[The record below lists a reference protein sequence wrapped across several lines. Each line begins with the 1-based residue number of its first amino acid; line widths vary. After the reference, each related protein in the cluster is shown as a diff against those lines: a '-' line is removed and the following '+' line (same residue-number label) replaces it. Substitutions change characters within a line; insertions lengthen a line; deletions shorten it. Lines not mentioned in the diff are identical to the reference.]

1 MIQSGGY
8 FHYADQQR
16 PDGYFRTDITE
27 NAERTQ
33 NQVFVLPHAGFAVM
47 AVFGYFL
54 GDFTRVGQFDHFHEY
69 GQQYQN
75 AGQAQIRYLH
85 RRNLFGLAGGLSGI
99 GQNQHRTEP
108 RRNRRTQRIERL
120 YQRQRGRFL
129 ARPRQQGNV
138 RVARHLQ
145 QGNAGSQNKQCGQK
159 SRIRCAVGGRIKQQ
173 ATDGGQQKPAD
184 NAALIADFTD
194 QFAHRNR
201 HHGIS
206 GKETELNQ
214 HCLNVRQV
222 EDGFQ
227 MGNQNVV

>member
-27 NAERTQ
+27 NAERAQ

-99 GQNQHRTEP
+99 GQNQHRT
-108 RRNRRTQRIERL
+108 NH
-120 YQRQRGRFL
+120 G
-129 ARPRQQGNV
+129 
-138 RVARHLQ
+138 
-145 QGNAGSQNKQCGQK
+145 
-159 SRIRCAVGGRIKQQ
+159 
-173 ATDGGQQKPAD
+173 ATVVP
-184 NAALIADFTD
+184 
-194 QFAHRNR
+194 
-201 HHGIS
+201 S
-206 GKETELNQ
+206 ELNA
-214 HCLNVRQV
+214 CTSVSV
-222 EDGFQ
+222 EDSLPGLD
-227 MGNQNVV
+227 NRVT